1 MLEKTVMNALATHNI
16 AKEDLFKMYCEQ
28 EMSLTKIKEVTGL
41 QFHQTLGILRFFGIR
56 TRGISESQKT
66 KTYRKE
72 FEETIEKRFGQ
83 GIKNPSQ
90 AECVKEKKRQTFLKN
105 YGVDNIWKSPSFKEF
120 LDGRMLELYGQKR
133 VSENYAEM
141 GEEEQ
146 RKASERRSLSARTA
160 WENKSEESKSQ
171 QIKRIH
177 KGGSSEIEKAFGK
190 HLDFLGI
197 EYETSFY
204 LGVNQFDYRL
214 SGTNIL
220 IEING
225 DFWHGNPSLYV
236 SGDVIRFPVKSV
248 LVDKLWEKDE
258 KKRQKA
264 IGKGFVVITF
274 WERFLKKATEEEI
287 RKKVYDE
294 IKVHSKD

>member
-1 MLEKTVMNALATHNI
+1 M
-16 AKEDLFKMYCEQ
+16 
-28 EMSLTKIKEVTGL
+28 
-41 QFHQTLGILRFFGIR
+41 
-56 TRGISESQKT
+56 
-66 KTYRKE
+66 
-72 FEETIEKRFGQ
+72 
-83 GIKNPSQ
+83 
-90 AECVKEKKRQTFLKN
+90 
-105 YGVDNIWKSPSFKEF
+105 
-120 LDGRMLELYGQKR
+120 
-133 VSENYAEM
+133 
-141 GEEEQ
+141 
-146 RKASERRSLSARTA
+146 
-160 WENKSEESKSQ
+160 
-171 QIKRIH
+171 KRIH

-204 LGVNQFDYRL
+204 IGVNQFDYRL
-214 SGTNIL
+214 CGTNIL